1 MTLLGLHER
10 LTCHRIDI
18 DKILVAIDKML
29 AQTEDK
35 GREERII
42 RSG

>member
-1 MTLLGLHER
+1 MSQSNR
-10 LTCHRIDI
+10 LIVDI

-29 AQTEDK
+29 IQTEDK